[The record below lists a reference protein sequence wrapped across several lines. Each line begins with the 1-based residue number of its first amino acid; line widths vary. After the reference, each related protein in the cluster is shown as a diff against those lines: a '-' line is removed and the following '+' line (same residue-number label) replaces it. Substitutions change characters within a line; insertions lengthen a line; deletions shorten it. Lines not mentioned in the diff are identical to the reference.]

1 LQWFKKFFDAN
12 YDGRDYDASAVR
24 EGAPMGFG
32 SGAVK
37 SLPGTAASGVSSSY
51 RRGPSATT
59 RPAMTSAVKPSM
71 LFWFGSQLNP
81 SIAISSFIIVRTIHM
96 IRQLYISHAQV
107 HVDVAHPPSK
117 HKSTN
122 RRQMLSVLHVC

>member
-51 RRGPSATT
+51 RRGPSAST
-59 RPAMTSAVKPSM
+59 RQAMTSSVMPTVSRVLPRTNNAAPASRINAYTNSTDTVKKND
-71 LFWFGSQLNP
+71 GSN
-81 SIAISSFIIVRTIHM
+81 
-96 IRQLYISHAQV
+96 
-107 HVDVAHPPSK
+107 
-117 HKSTN
+117 
-122 RRQMLSVLHVC
+122 